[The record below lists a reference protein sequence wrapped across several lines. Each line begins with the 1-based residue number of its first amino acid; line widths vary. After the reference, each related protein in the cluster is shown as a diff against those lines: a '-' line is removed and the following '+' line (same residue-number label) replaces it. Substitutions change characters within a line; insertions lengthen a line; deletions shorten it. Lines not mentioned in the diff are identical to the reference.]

1 MFIGI
6 ILILLT
12 LFLSKYLPKK
22 LRFFYCLGIFIR
34 ISVAIL
40 NTNIGLPGGRGDAL
54 RFFRLSLS
62 IKDYFDYYN
71 LYEKSGLK
79 SLIIGTKT
87 YVYFHHFL
95 QKISI
100 IPSFFASHC
109 LSILISGISILFIIK
124 TYFLLNNST
133 LKGAR
138 SILIIYS
145 LCPTLITNQTFVLR
159 ECFQT
164 LVITMLIFCPIYMR
178 YLREKVGIK
187 SKYYI
192 TTTIYIFSILFS
204 LTLHQIFLVVTPF
217 ILITTLVFEK
227 KLVSIF
233 EIKKI
238 FNLKPSKRW
247 FISFMIL
254 GLIFIGIF
262 NISRNVDWVEK
273 LITVTPLENAKEY
286 QERQYATEDAF
297 ANYENDIDINNPLTI
312 IKPFFLYL
320 FSPLGMSYRINDLII
335 YPEKLLIFWFLL
347 NIIAKL
353 NKINLK
359 DRSYILNMLSIWLCI
374 NLIFSLGT
382 WNWGTSN
389 RHLVIS
395 FALILIP
402 YIYVTNNLKF
412 SMRKDIISKTNNN
425 FSLTEFE

>member
-1 MFIGI
+1 MFISI

-40 NTNIGLPGGRGDAL
+40 NTTIGFPGGRSDAL
-54 RFFRLSLS
+54 RFFRFSLSLE
-62 IKDYFDYYN
+62 DYFDLYN
-71 LYEKSGLK
+71 LYEMSALK

-87 YVYFHHFL
+87 YVYIHYFL

-100 IPSFFASHC
+100 VPSFFASHC
-109 LSILISGISILFIIK
+109 LSILVSGISILFIIK

-138 SILIIYS
+138 LILIIYS

-192 TTTIYIFSILFS
+192 TTTVYIFSILFS

-217 ILITTLVFEK
+217 ILITTLLFEK
-227 KLVSIF
+227 NLFSII

-247 FISFMIL
+247 FITFMIL

-262 NISRNVDWVEK
+262 NISKNVSWVQK
-273 LITVTPLENAKEY
+273 LITISPLENAKDW
-286 QERQYATEDAF
+286 QQRQLLIEDAF
-297 ANYENDIDINNPLTI
+297 ADYENDIDINNPLSI

-320 FSPLGMSYRINDLII
+320 FSPFGMSYRINDLII

-347 NIIAKL
+347 NITAKL
-353 NKINLK
+353 YKIKLR
-359 DRSYILNMLSIWLCI
+359 DRSYILNMISIWLFI

-402 YIYVTNNLKF
+402 YIYVTNNLK
-412 SMRKDIISKTNNN
+412 SATRKNIVSEAKNI
-425 FSLTEFE
+425 FSLTESE